1 MVTEDGEEKGL
12 VDFSDGVAVRT
23 ADAEFVGWQ
32 WLCLQATLRSLL
44 ILCPQLYGLFLLK
57 TVWPFPAEDCMAF
70 SC

>member
-32 WLCLQATLRSLL
+32 LVVSAGHSSLL
-44 ILCPQLYGLFLLK
+44 TNTLPS